1 MKIKKFFSGK
11 RDSESRKLV
20 LYLIFPIFIML
31 VVLLQTFNLTV
42 INGKKYETQSENNR
56 IVSRTIYPTRGLIYD
71 THDKL
76 LVENIASSQL
86 NLVPER
92 STDTLKKIKEIA
104 DLLNLEKSF
113 LLDIYEKQIKK
124 PRYPFQPITLA
135 KSLNDEQIALFSV
148 SSEKFKGFSVE
159 TGLVRSVVNKQSL
172 AHVLGYMGYSESSDV
187 NKSSNFISGNQI
199 GISGIEKTYHD
210 QLSGKVGTRIE
221 EKDVSG
227 KFVRVLS
234 ENNAESGKDL
244 KLSIDLDLQNF
255 LIPFFEGQ
263 KGALVALE
271 PKSGLIKALISS
283 PSYDPNIFNSSSSLA
298 EIQSIFNDD
307 EGPLFNR
314 ATMGNYPPASTIKP
328 ILGLAA
334 LDEGIV
340 DWNTIIQDDGEFY
353 VEGDPRPYRGW
364 KEDGHGKVDLE
375 KAIVESSDVY
385 FYSTAYDLTIKRLE
399 PFLNK
404 FGFGAK
410 TNIDAEESNGLVPNE
425 KWKLGYI
432 GEFWFKGDS
441 INLGIGQGYMLST
454 PIQISQAIAVIAN
467 RGEIIKPR
475 LVEEIDES
483 PTELESLGKI
493 KLKDETNWK
502 KIEKSMIEVINS
514 PNGTANNIKDSRYV
528 IAGKTGTA
536 QIKSYEDQEYED
548 IRENPFFR
556 DHALFVGYAPIPNP
570 ELLILVIIENGESGS
585 RVAAPIAKAG
595 FDYYLTKNE

>member
-1 MKIKKFFSGK
+1 MKKFFSGK
-11 RDSESRKLV
+11 QDSESRKLIM
-20 LYLIFPIFIML
+20 YLILPIFIML
-31 VVLLQTFNLTV
+31 VVLLQTINLTV

-76 LVENIASSQL
+76 LVENNASSQL

-92 STDTLKKIKEIA
+92 SIDSLKKIKEIA

-135 KSLNDEQIALFSV
+135 NSLNDEQIALFSV

-159 TGLVRSVVNKQSL
+159 TGLVRSVVNKKSL
-172 AHVLGYMGYSESSDV
+172 AHVLGYMGYSESNDI

-199 GISGIEKTYHD
+199 GISGIEKTYND
-210 QLSGKVGTRIE
+210 QLSGIVGTRIE

-234 ENNAESGKDL
+234 EDNAESGKDL

-283 PSYDPNIFNSSSSLA
+283 PAYDPNIFNSSSSLA
-298 EIQSIFNDD
+298 EIESIFSDD

-353 VEGDPRPYRGW
+353 VEGDPRPYTGW

-404 FGFGAK
+404 FGFGSK

-483 PTELESLGKI
+483 PTELESLGI
-493 KLKDETNWK
+493 INLKDDTNWE
-502 KIEKSMIEVINS
+502 KIEKSMIEVINA
-514 PNGTANNIKDSRYV
+514 PNGTANNIKDTRYV

-536 QIKSYEDQEYED
+536 QIKSYEDKEYED

-556 DHALFVGYAPIPNP
+556 DHALFVGYAPVPDP

>member
-1 MKIKKFFSGK
+1 MKKFFSGK

-20 LYLIFPIFIML
+20 LYLIFPIFIMF
-31 VVLLQTFNLTV
+31 VVLLQTINLTV

-172 AHVLGYMGYSESSDV
+172 AHVLGYMGYSESNDD

-298 EIQSIFNDD
+298 EIQSIFSDD

-404 FGFGAK
+404 FGFGGK

-454 PIQISQAIAVIAN
+454 PIQISQSIAVIAN

-493 KLKDETNWK
+493 NLKDETNWE

-514 PNGTANNIKDSRYV
+514 PNGTANNIKDTRYV

-556 DHALFVGYAPIPNP
+556 DHALFVGYAPIPDP

>member
-1 MKIKKFFSGK
+1 MKKFFSSK

-92 STDTLKKIKEIA
+92 STDTLKRIKEIA

-113 LLDIYEKQIKK
+113 LLDIYDKQIKK

-172 AHVLGYMGYSESSDV
+172 AHVLGYMGYSESNDD

-199 GISGIEKTYHD
+199 GISGIEKTYND

-227 KFVRVLS
+227 KFIRVLS

-298 EIQSIFNDD
+298 EIQSIFSDD

-404 FGFGAK
+404 FGFGNK

-454 PIQISQAIAVIAN
+454 PIQISQSIAVIAN

-493 KLKDETNWK
+493 NLKDETNWE

-514 PNGTANNIKDSRYV
+514 INGTANNIKDSKYV

>member
-20 LYLIFPIFIML
+20 LYLIFPIFIMF
-31 VVLLQTFNLTV
+31 VVLLQTINLTV

-172 AHVLGYMGYSESSDV
+172 AHVLGYMGYSESNDV

-227 KFVRVLS
+227 NFVRVLS
-234 ENNAESGKDL
+234 ENNAESGKEL

-271 PKSGLIKALISS
+271 PKTGLIKALISS

-298 EIQSIFNDD
+298 EIQSIFSDD

-467 RGEIIKPR
+467 RGDIIKPR

-493 KLKDETNWK
+493 NLKDETNWE
-502 KIEKSMIEVINS
+502 KIEKSMIEVINA
-514 PNGTANNIKDSRYV
+514 PNGTANNIKDTRYE

-556 DHALFVGYAPIPNP
+556 DHALFVGYAPIPDP

>member
-20 LYLIFPIFIML
+20 LYLIFPIFIMF
-31 VVLLQTFNLTV
+31 VVLLQTINLTV

-159 TGLVRSVVNKQSL
+159 TGLVRSVVNKKSL
-172 AHVLGYMGYSESSDV
+172 AHVLGYMGYSESNDV

-271 PKSGLIKALISS
+271 PKTGLIKALISS

-298 EIQSIFNDD
+298 EIQSIFSDD

-454 PIQISQAIAVIAN
+454 PIQISQSIAVIAN

-493 KLKDETNWK
+493 NLKDETNWE
-502 KIEKSMIEVINS
+502 KIEKSMIEVINA
-514 PNGTANNIKDSRYV
+514 PNGTANNIKDTRYV

-556 DHALFVGYAPIPNP
+556 DHALFVGYAPIPDP

>member
-20 LYLIFPIFIML
+20 LYLIFPIFIMF
-31 VVLLQTFNLTV
+31 VVLLQTINLTV
-42 INGKKYETQSENNR
+42 INGKKYETQSEYNR

-104 DLLNLEKSF
+104 DLLNLEESF
-113 LLDIYEKQIKK
+113 LLNIYEKQIKK
-124 PRYPFQPITLA
+124 PRYPFQPVTLA

-159 TGLVRSVVNKQSL
+159 TGVVRSVVNKKSL
-172 AHVLGYMGYSESSDV
+172 AHVLGYMGYSESKDD

-199 GISGIEKTYHD
+199 GISGIYKTYHD

-227 KFVRVLS
+227 KFVRILS

-298 EIQSIFNDD
+298 EIQSIFSDD

-404 FGFGAK
+404 FGFGGK
-410 TNIDAEESNGLVPNE
+410 TSIDAEESNGLVPNE

-454 PIQISQAIAVIAN
+454 PIQISQAIAAIAN

-483 PTELESLGKI
+483 PTGIESLGKI
-493 KLKDETNWK
+493 NLNDETNWE
-502 KIEKSMIEVINS
+502 KIEKAMIEVINS
-514 PNGTANNIKDSRYV
+514 PNGTANNIKDTRYV

-556 DHALFVGYAPIPNP
+556 DHALFVGYAPIPDP

>member
-1 MKIKKFFSGK
+1 MKKFFSGK

-20 LYLIFPIFIML
+20 LYLILPIFIMF
-31 VVLLQTFNLTV
+31 VVLLQTINLTV

-92 STDTLKKIKEIA
+92 STDTFKKIKEIA

-159 TGLVRSVVNKQSL
+159 TGLVRSVVNKKSL
-172 AHVLGYMGYSESSDV
+172 AHVLGYMGYSESNDV

-271 PKSGLIKALISS
+271 PKSGFIKALISS

-404 FGFGAK
+404 FGFGNK

-454 PIQISQAIAVIAN
+454 PIQISQSIAVIAN

-483 PTELESLGKI
+483 PTELEFLGKI
-493 KLKDETNWK
+493 NLKDENNWE
-502 KIEKSMIEVINS
+502 KIEKSMIEVINA

>member
-11 RDSESRKLV
+11 RDSVSRKLA
-20 LYLIFPIFIML
+20 LYLIFPIFIIF
-31 VVLLQTFNLTV
+31 VVLLQTINLTV

-113 LLDIYEKQIKK
+113 LLDIYERQIKK

-159 TGLVRSVVNKQSL
+159 TGLVRSVVNKKSL
-172 AHVLGYMGYSESSDV
+172 AHVLGYMGYSESNDD

-283 PSYDPNIFNSSSSLA
+283 PAYDPNIFNSSSSLA
-298 EIQSIFNDD
+298 EIQSIFSDD

-454 PIQISQAIAVIAN
+454 PIQISQSIAVIAN

-493 KLKDETNWK
+493 NLKDETNWE
-502 KIEKSMIEVINS
+502 KIEKSMIEVINA
-514 PNGTANNIKDSRYV
+514 PNGTANNIKDTRYV

-556 DHALFVGYAPIPNP
+556 DHALFVGYAPVPDP

>member
-1 MKIKKFFSGK
+1 MKKFFSGK

-20 LYLIFPIFIML
+20 LYLILPIFLMF
-31 VVLLQTFNLTV
+31 VVLLQTINLTV

-71 THDKL
+71 THNKL

-92 STDTLKKIKEIA
+92 STDTLKKIKEIS

-113 LLDIYEKQIKK
+113 LLDTYEKQIKK

-148 SSEKFKGFSVE
+148 SSEKFKGFGVE
-159 TGLVRSVVNKQSL
+159 TGLVRSVVNKKSL
-172 AHVLGYMGYSESSDV
+172 AHVLGYMGYSELNDV
-187 NKSSNFISGNQI
+187 NKSSNFISGNQT

-283 PSYDPNIFNSSSSLA
+283 PAYDPNIFNSSSSLA
-298 EIQSIFNDD
+298 EIQSIFSDD

-404 FGFGAK
+404 FGFGNK

-425 KWKLGYI
+425 KWKLGYV

-467 RGEIIKPR
+467 RGKVIKPR
-475 LVEEIDES
+475 LVEEIDGS
-483 PTELESLGKI
+483 PTESESLGKI
-493 KLKDETNWK
+493 NLKDETNWE

-514 PNGTANNIKDSRYV
+514 SNGTANNIKDTRYV

>member
-1 MKIKKFFSGK
+1 MKIKKIFSGK

-20 LYLIFPIFIML
+20 LYLIFPIFIMF
-31 VVLLQTFNLTV
+31 VVLLQTINLTV

-71 THDKL
+71 TYDKL

-92 STDTLKKIKEIA
+92 STDTLKKIKAIA

-113 LLDIYEKQIKK
+113 LLDIYERQIKK

-159 TGLVRSVVNKQSL
+159 TGLVRSVVNKKSL
-172 AHVLGYMGYSESSDV
+172 AHVLGYMGYSESNDV

-283 PSYDPNIFNSSSSLA
+283 PAYDPNIFNSSSSLA
-298 EIQSIFNDD
+298 EIQSIFSDD

-340 DWNTIIQDDGEFY
+340 NWNTIIQDDGEFY

-475 LVEEIDES
+475 LVEEIDQS

-493 KLKDETNWK
+493 NLKDETNWE
-502 KIEKSMIEVINS
+502 KIEKSMIEVINA
-514 PNGTANNIKDSRYV
+514 PNGTANNIKDTRYV

-556 DHALFVGYAPIPNP
+556 DHALFVGYAPVPDP

-595 FDYYLTKNE
+595 FDYYFTKNE

>member
-1 MKIKKFFSGK
+1 MKKFFSGK

-92 STDTLKKIKEIA
+92 SSDTLKKIKEIA

-113 LLDIYEKQIKK
+113 LLDIYERQIKK

-159 TGLVRSVVNKQSL
+159 TGLVRSVVNKKSL
-172 AHVLGYMGYSESSDV
+172 AHVLGYMGYSESNDV

-298 EIQSIFNDD
+298 EIQSIFSDD

-385 FYSTAYDLTIKRLE
+385 FYSTAYDLTIKKLE

-454 PIQISQAIAVIAN
+454 PIQISQSIAVIAN

-493 KLKDETNWK
+493 NLKDETNWE

-514 PNGTANNIKDSRYV
+514 LNGTANNIKDSRYV

-556 DHALFVGYAPIPNP
+556 DHALFVGYAPIPDP

>member
-1 MKIKKFFSGK
+1 MKKFFSGK

-113 LLDIYEKQIKK
+113 LLDIYDKQIKK

-172 AHVLGYMGYSESSDV
+172 AHVLGYMGYSESNDDD
-187 NKSSNFISGNQI
+187 KSSNFISGNQI

-298 EIQSIFNDD
+298 EIQSIFSDD

-404 FGFGAK
+404 FGFGNK

-454 PIQISQAIAVIAN
+454 PIQISQSIAVIAN

-493 KLKDETNWK
+493 NLKDETNWE

-514 PNGTANNIKDSRYV
+514 QNGTANNIKDSRYV

>member
-1 MKIKKFFSGK
+1 MKKFFSGK

-20 LYLIFPIFIML
+20 LYLILPIFIMF
-31 VVLLQTFNLTV
+31 VVLLQTINLTV

-71 THDKL
+71 TKDKL

-86 NLVPER
+86 NLIPER
-92 STDTLKKIKEIA
+92 STDTLKKIKEVA

-113 LLDIYEKQIKK
+113 LLDIYERQIKK

-148 SSEKFKGFSVE
+148 SSEKYKGFSVE
-159 TGLVRSVVNKQSL
+159 TGLVRSVVNKKSL
-172 AHVLGYMGYSESSDV
+172 AHVLGYMGYSESNDE

-271 PKSGLIKALISS
+271 PKSGLIKAMISS
-283 PSYDPNIFNSSSSLA
+283 PAYDPNIFNSSSSLA

-385 FYSTAYDLTIKRLE
+385 FYSTAYDLTIKKLE
-399 PFLNK
+399 PFLKK
-404 FGFGAK
+404 FGFGGK

-454 PIQISQAIAVIAN
+454 PIQISQSIAVIAN

-483 PTELESLGKI
+483 PTELKSLGKI
-493 KLKDETNWK
+493 NLKDETNWE

>member
-1 MKIKKFFSGK
+1 MKKFFSGK

-172 AHVLGYMGYSESSDV
+172 AHVLGYMGYSESNDDD

-298 EIQSIFNDD
+298 EIQSIFSDD

-493 KLKDETNWK
+493 NLKDETNWE

>member
-1 MKIKKFFSGK
+1 MKKFFSGK

-20 LYLIFPIFIML
+20 LYLILPIFLMF
-31 VVLLQTFNLTV
+31 VVLLQTINLTV

-56 IVSRTIYPTRGLIYD
+56 IVSRKIYPTRGLIYD
-71 THDKL
+71 THNKL
-76 LVENIASSQL
+76 LVENIPSSQL

-104 DLLNLEKSF
+104 DVLNLEESF
-113 LLDIYEKQIKK
+113 LLDTFERQIKK

-159 TGLVRSVVNKQSL
+159 TGLVRSVVNKKSL
-172 AHVLGYMGYSESSDV
+172 AHVLGYMGYSESNDA
-187 NKSSNFISGNQI
+187 NISSNFISGNQV

-210 QLSGKVGTRIE
+210 LLSGKEGTRIE

-244 KLSIDLDLQNF
+244 KLSIDLELQNF

-283 PSYDPNIFNSSSSLA
+283 PAYDPNIFNSSSSLA
-298 EIQSIFNDD
+298 EIQSIFSDD

-353 VEGDPRPYRGW
+353 VEGDPRPYKGW

-385 FYSTAYDLTIKRLE
+385 FYSTAYDLTIKKLE
-399 PFLNK
+399 PFLKK
-404 FGFGAK
+404 FGFGSK

-475 LVEEIDES
+475 LVEEIDEL
-483 PTELESLGKI
+483 PTELKSLGKI
-493 KLKDETNWK
+493 NLKDETNWE
-502 KIEKSMIEVINS
+502 KIEKSMIEVIDS
-514 PNGTANNIKDSRYV
+514 SNGTANNIKDTRYV

-556 DHALFVGYAPIPNP
+556 DHALFVGYAPIPDP
-570 ELLILVIIENGESGS
+570 ELLILVVIENGESGS

>member
-1 MKIKKFFSGK
+1 MKKFFSGK
-11 RDSESRKLV
+11 QDSESRKLIM
-20 LYLIFPIFIML
+20 YLILPIFIML
-31 VVLLQTFNLTV
+31 VVLLQTINLTV

-76 LVENIASSQL
+76 LVENNASSQL

-92 STDTLKKIKEIA
+92 SIDSLKKIKEIA

-135 KSLNDEQIALFSV
+135 NSLNDEQIALFSV

-159 TGLVRSVVNKQSL
+159 TGLVRSVVNKKSL
-172 AHVLGYMGYSESSDV
+172 AHVLGYMGYSESNDI

-199 GISGIEKTYHD
+199 GISGIEKTYND
-210 QLSGKVGTRIE
+210 QLSGIVGTRIE

-234 ENNAESGKDL
+234 EDNAESGKDL

-283 PSYDPNIFNSSSSLA
+283 PAYDPNIFNSSSSLA
-298 EIQSIFNDD
+298 EIESIFSDD

-340 DWNTIIQDDGEFY
+340 DWNTIIQDNGEFY
-353 VEGDPRPYRGW
+353 VEGDPRPYTGW

-404 FGFGAK
+404 FGFGGK
-410 TNIDAEESNGLVPNE
+410 TNIDADESNGLVPNE

-467 RGEIIKPR
+467 RGQIIKPR

-483 PTELESLGKI
+483 PTELKSLGKI
-493 KLKDETNWK
+493 NLKDDTNWE
-502 KIEKSMIEVINS
+502 KIEKSMIEVINA
-514 PNGTANNIKDSRYV
+514 PNGTANNIKDTRYV

-556 DHALFVGYAPIPNP
+556 DHALFVGYAPIPDP

>member
-20 LYLIFPIFIML
+20 LYLIFPIFIMF
-31 VVLLQTFNLTV
+31 VVLLQTINLTV

-172 AHVLGYMGYSESSDV
+172 AHVLGYMGYSESNDV

-271 PKSGLIKALISS
+271 PKTGLIKALISS

-298 EIQSIFNDD
+298 EIQSIFSDD

-467 RGEIIKPR
+467 RGDIIKPR

-493 KLKDETNWK
+493 NLKDETNWE
-502 KIEKSMIEVINS
+502 KIEKSMIEVINA
-514 PNGTANNIKDSRYV
+514 PNGTANNIKDTRYV

-556 DHALFVGYAPIPNP
+556 DHALFVGYAPIPDP

>member
-11 RDSESRKLV
+11 RDSESRKLIP
-20 LYLIFPIFIML
+20 YLILPIFIMF

-56 IVSRTIYPTRGLIYD
+56 IVLRTIYPTRGLIYD

-76 LVENIASSQL
+76 LVENIPSSQL

-104 DLLNLEKSF
+104 GVLNLENSF

-159 TGLVRSVVNKQSL
+159 TGLVRSVVNKKSL
-172 AHVLGYMGYSESSDV
+172 AHVLGYMGYSEPNDV

-210 QLSGKVGTRIE
+210 QLSGKVGSRIE

-283 PSYDPNIFNSSSSLA
+283 PAYDPNIFNSSSSLA
-298 EIQSIFNDD
+298 EIQSIFSDD

-314 ATMGNYPPASTIKP
+314 ATMGNYPPASTLKP

-404 FGFGAK
+404 FGFGDK

-475 LVEEIDES
+475 LVQEIDES

-493 KLKDETNWK
+493 NLKDESNWE

-514 PNGTANNIKDSRYV
+514 PNGTANNIKDARYV

-556 DHALFVGYAPIPNP
+556 DHALFVGYAPIPDP

>member
-1 MKIKKFFSGK
+1 MKKFFSGK
-11 RDSESRKLV
+11 QDSESRKLIM
-20 LYLIFPIFIML
+20 YLILPIFIML
-31 VVLLQTFNLTV
+31 VVLLQTINLTV

-76 LVENIASSQL
+76 LVENNASSQL

-92 STDTLKKIKEIA
+92 SIDSLKKIKEIA

-135 KSLNDEQIALFSV
+135 NSLNDEQIALFSV

-159 TGLVRSVVNKQSL
+159 TGLVRSVVNKKSL
-172 AHVLGYMGYSESSDV
+172 AHVLGYMGYSESNDI

-199 GISGIEKTYHD
+199 GISGIEKTYND
-210 QLSGKVGTRIE
+210 QLSGIVGTRIE

-234 ENNAESGKDL
+234 EDNAESGKDL

-283 PSYDPNIFNSSSSLA
+283 PAYDPNIFNSSSSLA
-298 EIQSIFNDD
+298 EIESIFSDD

-340 DWNTIIQDDGEFY
+340 DWNTIIQDNGEFY
-353 VEGDPRPYRGW
+353 VEGDPRPYTGW

-404 FGFGAK
+404 FGFGSK

-483 PTELESLGKI
+483 PTELESLGI
-493 KLKDETNWK
+493 INLKDDTNWE
-502 KIEKSMIEVINS
+502 KIEKSMIEVINA
-514 PNGTANNIKDSRYV
+514 PNGTANNIKDARYV

-536 QIKSYEDQEYED
+536 QIKSYEDKEYED

-556 DHALFVGYAPIPNP
+556 DHALFVGYAPVPDP

-595 FDYYLTKNE
+595 FDFYLTKNE

>member
-1 MKIKKFFSGK
+1 MKIKKFFTGK

-172 AHVLGYMGYSESSDV
+172 AHILGYMGYSESSDV

>member
-20 LYLIFPIFIML
+20 LYLIFPIFIMF
-31 VVLLQTFNLTV
+31 VVLLQTINLTV

-148 SSEKFKGFSVE
+148 SGEKFKGFSVE

-172 AHVLGYMGYSESSDV
+172 AHVLGYMGYSESNDV
-187 NKSSNFISGNQI
+187 NKSSNFISGSQI

-271 PKSGLIKALISS
+271 PKTGFIKALISS

-298 EIQSIFNDD
+298 EIQSIFSDD

-340 DWNTIIQDDGEFY
+340 DWHTIIQDDGEFY

-467 RGEIIKPR
+467 RGDIIKPR

-493 KLKDETNWK
+493 NLKDETNWE
-502 KIEKSMIEVINS
+502 KIEKSMIEVINA
-514 PNGTANNIKDSRYV
+514 PNGTANNIKDTRYV

-556 DHALFVGYAPIPNP
+556 DHALFVGYAPIPDP

>member
-1 MKIKKFFSGK
+1 MKKFFSGK

-20 LYLIFPIFIML
+20 LYLILPIFIMF
-31 VVLLQTFNLTV
+31 VVLLQTINLTV

-71 THDKL
+71 TKDKL

-86 NLVPER
+86 NLIPER

-113 LLDIYEKQIKK
+113 LLDIYERQIKK

-148 SSEKFKGFSVE
+148 SSEKYKGFSVE
-159 TGLVRSVVNKQSL
+159 TGLVRSVVNKKSL
-172 AHVLGYMGYSESSDV
+172 AHVLGYMGYSESNDE

-271 PKSGLIKALISS
+271 PKSGLIKAMISS
-283 PSYDPNIFNSSSSLA
+283 PAYDPNIFNSSSSLA
-298 EIQSIFNDD
+298 KIQSIFNDD

-385 FYSTAYDLTIKRLE
+385 FYSTAYDLTIKKLE
-399 PFLNK
+399 PFLKK
-404 FGFGAK
+404 FGFGGK

-425 KWKLGYI
+425 NWKLGYI

-454 PIQISQAIAVIAN
+454 PIQISQSIAVIAN

-483 PTELESLGKI
+483 PTELKSLGKI
-493 KLKDETNWK
+493 NLKDETNWE

>member
-1 MKIKKFFSGK
+1 
-11 RDSESRKLV
+11 
-20 LYLIFPIFIML
+20 ML

-159 TGLVRSVVNKQSL
+159 TGLVRSVVNKKSL
-172 AHVLGYMGYSESSDV
+172 AHVLGYMGYSELNDV

-283 PSYDPNIFNSSSSLA
+283 PAYDPNIFNSSSSLA
-298 EIQSIFNDD
+298 EIQSIFSDD

-483 PTELESLGKI
+483 PTELKSLGKI
-493 KLKDETNWK
+493 NLKDETNWE
-502 KIEKSMIEVINS
+502 KIEKSMIEVINA
-514 PNGTANNIKDSRYV
+514 PNGTANNIKDTRYV

-556 DHALFVGYAPIPNP
+556 DHALFVGYAPIPDP

>member
-172 AHVLGYMGYSESSDV
+172 AHVLGYMGYSESNDV

-493 KLKDETNWK
+493 NLKDETNWE
-502 KIEKSMIEVINS
+502 KIEKSMIEVINA

-556 DHALFVGYAPIPNP
+556 DHALFVGYAPIPDP

>member
-1 MKIKKFFSGK
+1 MKMKKFFSGK
-11 RDSESRKLV
+11 QDSESRKLIM
-20 LYLIFPIFIML
+20 YLILPIFIML
-31 VVLLQTFNLTV
+31 VVLLQTINLTV

-76 LVENIASSQL
+76 LVENNASSQL

-92 STDTLKKIKEIA
+92 SIDSLKKIKEIA

-135 KSLNDEQIALFSV
+135 NSLNDEQIALFSV

-159 TGLVRSVVNKQSL
+159 TGLVRSVVNKKSL
-172 AHVLGYMGYSESSDV
+172 AHVLGYMGYSESNDI

-199 GISGIEKTYHD
+199 GISGIEKTYND
-210 QLSGKVGTRIE
+210 QLSGIVGTRIE

-234 ENNAESGKDL
+234 EDNAESGKDL

-283 PSYDPNIFNSSSSLA
+283 PAYDPNIFNSSSSLA
-298 EIQSIFNDD
+298 EIESIFSDD

-340 DWNTIIQDDGEFY
+340 DWNTIIQDNGEFY
-353 VEGDPRPYRGW
+353 VEGDPRPYTGW

-404 FGFGAK
+404 FGFGSK

-483 PTELESLGKI
+483 PTELESLGI
-493 KLKDETNWK
+493 INLEDDTNWE
-502 KIEKSMIEVINS
+502 KIEKSMIEVINA
-514 PNGTANNIKDSRYV
+514 PNGTANNIKDTRYV

-536 QIKSYEDQEYED
+536 QIKSYEDKEYED

>member
-1 MKIKKFFSGK
+1 MKKFFSGK

-20 LYLIFPIFIML
+20 MYLILPIFLMF
-31 VVLLQTFNLTV
+31 VVLLQTINLTV

-56 IVSRTIYPTRGLIYD
+56 IVSRKIYPTRGLIYD
-71 THDKL
+71 THNKL
-76 LVENIASSQL
+76 LVENIPSSLL

-104 DLLNLEKSF
+104 DVLNLEESF
-113 LLDIYEKQIKK
+113 LLDTFERQIKK

-159 TGLVRSVVNKQSL
+159 TGLVRSVVNKKSL
-172 AHVLGYMGYSESSDV
+172 AHVLGYMGYSESNDV
-187 NKSSNFISGNQI
+187 NISSNFISGNQV

-210 QLSGKVGTRIE
+210 LLSGKEGSRIE

-244 KLSIDLDLQNF
+244 KLSIDLELQNF

-283 PSYDPNIFNSSSSLA
+283 PAYDPNIFNSSSSLA

-353 VEGDPRPYRGW
+353 VEGDPRPYKGW

-385 FYSTAYDLTIKRLE
+385 FYSTAYDLTIKKLE
-399 PFLNK
+399 PFLKK
-404 FGFGAK
+404 FGFGSK

-475 LVEEIDES
+475 LVEEIDEL

-493 KLKDETNWK
+493 NLKDETNWE
-502 KIEKSMIEVINS
+502 KIEKSMIEVIDS
-514 PNGTANNIKDSRYV
+514 LNGTANNIKDTRYV

-556 DHALFVGYAPIPNP
+556 DHALFVGYAPIPDP
-570 ELLILVIIENGESGS
+570 ELLILVVIENGESGS

>member
-20 LYLIFPIFIML
+20 LYLIFPIFIMF
-31 VVLLQTFNLTV
+31 VVLLQTINLTV

-172 AHVLGYMGYSESSDV
+172 AHVLGYMGYSESNDV

-271 PKSGLIKALISS
+271 PKTGLIKALISS

-298 EIQSIFNDD
+298 EIQSIFSDD

-493 KLKDETNWK
+493 NLKDETNWE
-502 KIEKSMIEVINS
+502 KIEKSMIEVINA
-514 PNGTANNIKDSRYV
+514 PNGTANNIKDTRYV

-556 DHALFVGYAPIPNP
+556 DHALFVGYAPIPDP

>member
-1 MKIKKFFSGK
+1 
-11 RDSESRKLV
+11 
-20 LYLIFPIFIML
+20 
-31 VVLLQTFNLTV
+31 
-42 INGKKYETQSENNR
+42 
-56 IVSRTIYPTRGLIYD
+56 
-71 THDKL
+71 
-76 LVENIASSQL
+76 
-86 NLVPER
+86 
-92 STDTLKKIKEIA
+92 
-104 DLLNLEKSF
+104 
-113 LLDIYEKQIKK
+113 
-124 PRYPFQPITLA
+124 
-135 KSLNDEQIALFSV
+135 LNDEQIALFSV

-159 TGLVRSVVNKQSL
+159 TGLVRFVVNKKSL
-172 AHVLGYMGYSESSDV
+172 AHVLGYMGYSESNDI

-199 GISGIEKTYHD
+199 GISGIEKTYND
-210 QLSGKVGTRIE
+210 QLSGIVGTRIE

-234 ENNAESGKDL
+234 EDNAESGKDL

-283 PSYDPNIFNSSSSLA
+283 PAYDPNIFNSSSSLA
-298 EIQSIFNDD
+298 EIESIFSDD

-340 DWNTIIQDDGEFY
+340 DWNTIIQDNGEFY
-353 VEGDPRPYRGW
+353 VEGDPRPYTGW

-404 FGFGAK
+404 FGFGSK

-483 PTELESLGKI
+483 PTELESLGI
-493 KLKDETNWK
+493 INLEDDTNWE
-502 KIEKSMIEVINS
+502 KIEKSMIEVINA
-514 PNGTANNIKDSRYV
+514 PNGTANNIKDTRYV

-536 QIKSYEDQEYED
+536 QIKSYEDKEYED

>member
-1 MKIKKFFSGK
+1 MKKFFSGK

-20 LYLIFPIFIML
+20 LYLIFPIFIMFI
-31 VVLLQTFNLTV
+31 VLLQTINLTV
-42 INGKKYETQSENNR
+42 INGIKYETQSENNR

-148 SSEKFKGFSVE
+148 SNEKFKGFSVE

-172 AHVLGYMGYSESSDV
+172 AHVLGYMGYSESKDD

-404 FGFGAK
+404 FGFGTK

-454 PIQISQAIAVIAN
+454 PIQISQSIAVIAN

-475 LVEEIDES
+475 LVEEIDET

-493 KLKDETNWK
+493 NLKDETNWE
-502 KIEKSMIEVINS
+502 KIEKSMIEVINAS
-514 PNGTANNIKDSRYV
+514 NGTANNIKDTRYV

-556 DHALFVGYAPIPNP
+556 DHALFVGYAPIPDP
-570 ELLILVIIENGESGS
+570 ELLILVIVENGESGS

>member
-1 MKIKKFFSGK
+1 MKKFFSGK

-172 AHVLGYMGYSESSDV
+172 AHVLGYMGYSESNDD

-271 PKSGLIKALISS
+271 PKSGLIRALISS

-298 EIQSIFNDD
+298 EIQSIFSDD

-404 FGFGAK
+404 FGFGNK
-410 TNIDAEESNGLVPNE
+410 TSIDAEESNGLVPNE

-467 RGEIIKPR
+467 RGDIIKPR

-493 KLKDETNWK
+493 NLKDETNWE
-502 KIEKSMIEVINS
+502 KIEKSMIEVINA
-514 PNGTANNIKDSRYV
+514 PNGTANNIKDTRYV

-556 DHALFVGYAPIPNP
+556 DHALFVGYAPIPDP

>member
-1 MKIKKFFSGK
+1 MKIKNFFSGK
-11 RDSESRKLV
+11 RDPESRKLL
-20 LYLIFPIFIML
+20 LYLILPIFLML
-31 VVLLQTFNLTV
+31 IVLLQTINLTV

-76 LVENIASSQL
+76 LVENIPSSQL
-86 NLVPER
+86 ILVPER

-104 DLLNLEKSF
+104 DVLNLDKSF
-113 LLDIYEKQIKK
+113 LLDIYKNQIKK
-124 PRYPFQPITLA
+124 PRSPFQPITLA

-148 SSEKFKGFSVE
+148 SSEKFGGFSVE
-159 TGLVRSVVNKQSL
+159 TGLVRSVVNKKSL
-172 AHVLGYMGYSESSDV
+172 AHVLGYMGYSESNDV
-187 NKSSNFISGNQI
+187 NKSSNFNSGNLI

-210 QLSGKVGTRIE
+210 QLSGEVGTRIE

-227 KFVRVLS
+227 NFVRVLS
-234 ENNAESGKDL
+234 EKDAESGKDL

-283 PSYDPNIFNSSSSLA
+283 PAYDPNIFNSSSSSA
-298 EIQSIFNDD
+298 EIQSIFSDD

-334 LDEGIV
+334 LDEEIV

-404 FGFGAK
+404 FGFGDK
-410 TNIDAEESNGLVPNE
+410 TNIDAEEARGLVPNE

-454 PIQISQAIAVIAN
+454 PIQISHAIAIIAN

-475 LVEEIDES
+475 LVEEINKT

-493 KLKDETNWK
+493 NLKDEANWE

-514 PNGTANNIKDSRYV
+514 LNGTANNIKDSRYV

-556 DHALFVGYAPIPNP
+556 DHALFVGYAPVPDP

>member
-1 MKIKKFFSGK
+1 MKKFFSGK

-20 LYLIFPIFIML
+20 LYLILPIFIMF
-31 VVLLQTFNLTV
+31 VVLLQTINLTV

-113 LLDIYEKQIKK
+113 LLDIYERQIKK

-148 SSEKFKGFSVE
+148 SSEKYKGFSVE
-159 TGLVRSVVNKQSL
+159 TGLVRSVVNKKSL
-172 AHVLGYMGYSESSDV
+172 AHVLGYMGYSESNDE

-271 PKSGLIKALISS
+271 PKSGLIKAMISS
-283 PSYDPNIFNSSSSLA
+283 PAYDPNIFNSSSSLA

-307 EGPLFNR
+307 QGPLFNR

-334 LDEGIV
+334 LDEEIV
-340 DWNTIIQDDGEFY
+340 DWNTIIQDNGEFY

-404 FGFGAK
+404 FGFGDK
-410 TNIDAEESNGLVPNE
+410 TNIDAEEARGLVPNE

-454 PIQISQAIAVIAN
+454 PIQISHAIAIIAN

-475 LVEEIDES
+475 LVEEINKS

-493 KLKDETNWK
+493 NLKDEANWE

-514 PNGTANNIKDSRYV
+514 LNGTANNIKDSRYV

-556 DHALFVGYAPIPNP
+556 DHALFVGYAPVPDP

-595 FDYYLTKNE
+595 FDFYLTKNE